1 MKYPNAE
8 PIVAPATGRVIWEL
22 DYNEGSKEPVYGK
35 LFRESE
41 PVCTLQTRYGMEQI
55 GSFCTG
61 RIVGVEK
68 KQGEMVRKGEIIA
81 FIEQR

>member
-1 MKYPNAE
+1 
-8 PIVAPATGRVIWEL
+8 
-22 DYNEGSKEPVYGK
+22 
-35 LFRESE
+35 
-41 PVCTLQTRYGMEQI
+41 MEQI